1 MDREFIKALRG
12 DRRREAI
19 DIYDRIDREELRRA
33 YLAFIP
39 QLGL

>member
-19 DIYDRIDREELRRA
+19 DTYDRIDREELRRA
-33 YLAFIP
+33 YLAYIP